1 MTHDSSQAATAFP
14 KDYYRHARTEVLRHL
29 PAGPLRILEVGC
41 GEGGTLARIRELRP
55 DVWLAGAE
63 LMKLDSPLYAKLDQF
78 EQINIEE
85 QLPSITPGS
94 IDVLL
99 CLDVLEH
106 LREPQQVLVRLATL
120 LRPNALLIASLPN
133 LQYVKV
139 SLPLLFG
146 HFNYT
151 DEGVLDRTHLRF
163 FTRRSAL
170 RMLDEAG
177 FNVQEVERL
186 RIRDLRKLMGILL
199 PLPGWRDFW
208 TKQFLFVAR
217 RRE

>member
-63 LMKLDSPLYAKLDQF
+63 LMKLDSPLYEKLDQF

-133 LQYVKV
+133 LQYVKI

-163 FTRRSAL
+163 FTRRSAM

-186 RIRDLRKLMGILL
+186 RIRDIRKLMGILL

-217 RRE
+217 WRG

>member
-1 MTHDSSQAATAFP
+1 MAHDSSPAVTASP
-14 KDYYRHARTEVLRHL
+14 KNYYRHARAEVLRHL
-29 PAGPLRILEVGC
+29 PAGPLRILEIGC

-78 EQINIEE
+78 EQINVEE

-94 IDVLL
+94 IDILL

-163 FTRRSAL
+163 FTRRSAMH
-170 RMLDEAG
+170 MLDEAG
-177 FNVQEVERL
+177 FDVREVERL
-186 RIRDLRKLMGILL
+186 RIRDIRKLMGILL

-208 TKQFLFVAR
+208 TKQFLFIAR
-217 RRE
+217 RRG

>member
-1 MTHDSSQAATAFP
+1 MTNDSSQAAIAFP
-14 KDYYRHARTEVLRHL
+14 KDYYRHARTEILRHL
-29 PAGPLRILEVGC
+29 PAGPLRILEIGC
-41 GEGGTLARIRELRP
+41 GEGVTLARIRELRP

-63 LMKLDSPLYAKLDQF
+63 LMKLDSPLYAKLDHF
-78 EQINIEE
+78 EQINVEE

-94 IDVLL
+94 IDILL

-106 LREPQQVLVRLATL
+106 LREPQQVLERLATL

-177 FNVQEVERL
+177 FIVQEVERL
-186 RIRDLRKLMGILL
+186 RIRELRKLMVILL
-199 PLPGWRDFW
+199 PLPGWQDFW

-217 RRE
+217 LRE

>member
-1 MTHDSSQAATAFP
+1 MTHDSSQAASVFP
-14 KDYYRHARTEVLRHL
+14 KNYYQHARTEVLRHL

-78 EQINIEE
+78 EQINVEE

-94 IDVLL
+94 IDILL

-163 FTRRSAL
+163 FTRRSAM

-208 TKQFLFVAR
+208 TKQFLFIAR
-217 RRE
+217 RRG

>member
-1 MTHDSSQAATAFP
+1 MTHDSSQAASVFP
-14 KDYYRHARTEVLRHL
+14 KNYYQHARTEVLRHL
-29 PAGPLRILEVGC
+29 PAGPLRMLEVGC

-78 EQINIEE
+78 EQINVEE

-94 IDVLL
+94 IDILL

-163 FTRRSAL
+163 FTRRSAM

-208 TKQFLFVAR
+208 TKQFLFIAR
-217 RRE
+217 RRG

>member
-1 MTHDSSQAATAFP
+1 MTNDSSQAATAFP
-14 KDYYRHARTEVLRHL
+14 KNYYQHARTEVLRHL
-29 PAGPLRILEVGC
+29 PAGPLRILEIGC

-78 EQINIEE
+78 EQINVEE
-85 QLPSITPGS
+85 QLPSISPGS

-163 FTRRSAL
+163 FTRRSAM

-186 RIRDLRKLMGILL
+186 RIRDIRKLMGILL

-208 TKQFLFVAR
+208 TKQFLLVAR
-217 RRE
+217 RRG